1 MPDYVDVLEDMDM
14 LVASI
19 AHPRV
24 EAEPVEGVEAAEVP
38 LVE

>member
-1 MPDYVDVLEDMDM
+1 MDM

-24 EAEPVEGVEAAEVP
+24 EAEPVEGEAAEVP
-38 LVE
+38 LVD